1 MNLAVRAALLA
12 ILATCGFAQ
21 ISHAQKKATAPK
33 QPVAPGWAV
42 NCATTP
48 QGLRCQASQSAFLK
62 KNRQRILTAAVSFPP
77 KSKDPVMLFHLA
89 HGIYLPAGVSMQV
102 DTEKAKNVAVEFCD
116 ARGCYAR
123 LPIAP
128 AALKALK
135 SGKTM
140 SVGFQAL
147 NKQTLSVQLTL
158 KGFTA
163 AYEKIK

>member
-1 MNLAVRAALLA
+1 MNPTIRLALIVT
-12 ILATCGFAQ
+12 LATSVYAQ
-21 ISHAQKKATAPK
+21 NALAQKKAPAPK
-33 QPVAPGWAV
+33 QPAPPGWAV

-62 KNRQRILTAAVSFPP
+62 KNKQRILTAAVSFPP

-89 HGIYLPAGVSMQV
+89 HGIYLPAGVSLQI
-102 DTEKAKNVAVEFCD
+102 DKEKPEKIVVEFCD

-123 LPIAP
+123 LPIAQ

-135 SGKTM
+135 NGKTM

-147 NKQTLSVQLTL
+147 NKQTLNVQMTL

>member
-1 MNLAVRAALLA
+1 MSLAVRVALLV
-12 ILATCGFAQ
+12 ILATGGFEANAQ
-21 ISHAQKKATAPK
+21 AQKKAPAPK
-33 QPVAPGWAV
+33 QQGAPGWAV

-48 QGLRCQASQSAFLK
+48 QGLRCQASQSAYLK

-89 HGIYLPAGVSMQV
+89 HGIYLPAGVSMQI
-102 DTEKAKNVAVEFCD
+102 DTEKAKKVVVEFCD

-123 LPIAP
+123 LPIAK

-135 SGKTM
+135 NGKTM

-163 AYEKIK
+163 AYEKFK